1 MDEVLIAVD
10 EAERDPSR
18 TLRPAEVCWP
28 AGSVASYLEPG
39 LSAWHLSLVPP
50 VTADPRTPL

>member
-1 MDEVLIAVD
+1 VDEVLITVD

-28 AGSVASYLEPG
+28 AGFVASHAEPG

-50 VTADPRTPL
+50 VAV